1 MQQNVTFVKKY
12 SQKSLL
18 KMKIIEK
25 IEKIETIFILK
36 VNLEVQGIVYVI
48 QEIMCL
54 TKFLHFFTMYQ
65 TMIITLS

>member
-12 SQKSLL
+12 YQKSLL

-36 VNLEVQGIVYVI
+36 VNLEVQGIVYAN
-48 QEIMCL
+48 
-54 TKFLHFFTMYQ
+54 
-65 TMIITLS
+65 

>member
-12 SQKSLL
+12 YQKSLL

-48 QEIMCL
+48 QEIMYL
-54 TKFLHFFTMYQ
+54 TKFLHFCTMDQ

>member
-1 MQQNVTFVKKY
+1 MQQNVTFVKRY
-12 SQKSLL
+12 YQKSLL

-48 QEIMCL
+48 QEITYL
-54 TKFLHFFTMYQ
+54 TKFLHFFTMDQ

>member
-54 TKFLHFFTMYQ
+54 TKFLHFFTMDQ